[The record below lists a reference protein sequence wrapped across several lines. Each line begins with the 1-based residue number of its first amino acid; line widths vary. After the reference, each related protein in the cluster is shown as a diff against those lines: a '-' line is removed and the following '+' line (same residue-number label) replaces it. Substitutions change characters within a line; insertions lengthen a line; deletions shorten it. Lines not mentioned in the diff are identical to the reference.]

1 MDWVRTQLTSVLGA
15 LQHSKPSFDPR
26 ALGDP
31 VAEQTKWGPLVRG
44 GTRFR
49 THRLHQKAQGEIVF
63 TASWGAMLF
72 SGMFFVVGLAV
83 VVGSFAAYHA
93 IAEMEPIGLA
103 LGVLLGVVFVWLG
116 RVMWRQLCVP
126 RAFSKQHGVFW
137 KGTELPLAVGTR
149 QVSED
154 CVPLEDIHAVQL
166 LREWIVGK
174 QRRFNSYE
182 LNLVLRDGT
191 RINVV
196 DHGNIRRLRRDA
208 QELAE
213 FLGGVPVWDAS
224 R

>member
-1 MDWVRTQLTSVLGA
+1 MDWVRTQLSSVLGA
-15 LQHSKPSFDPR
+15 LQHSKPSFDPS

-31 VAEQTKWGPLVRG
+31 VAEQTKWTPMVRG

-49 THRLHQKAQGEIVF
+49 THRLHQKAQGELVF

-83 VVGSFAAYHA
+83 VVGSVAAYQA
-93 IAEMEPIGLA
+93 IAEMEPIGL
-103 LGVLLGVVFVWLG
+103 LLGILLGAVFGWFG

-126 RAFSKQHGVFW
+126 RSFSKQHGVFW
-137 KGTELPLAVGTR
+137 KGSELPRAAGTR

-166 LREWIVGK
+166 LREWVVGK

-182 LNLVLRDGT
+182 LNLVLKDGA
-191 RINVV
+191 RVNVV
-196 DHGNIRRLRRDA
+196 DHGNSRRLRRDA